1 MAGKD
6 STQHWLDRNRPPR
19 VQITYDV
26 ETGGASEKKELPMV
40 MGILADLSGNLPD
53 TKPAKMKERKFVEID
68 RDNLNTVMK
77 RITPRVKLEIAD
89 AAGAKTPVELKLES
103 MDDFDPKNLVTQVD
117 SLKVLFERRR
127 ALNDMLAK
135 LDGNDQLEAAL
146 QKVIE
151 DKTFLDALK
160 TQLEAEIA
168 KL

>member
-53 TKPAKMKERKFVEID
+53 SKPAKMKERKFVEID
-68 RDNLNTVMK
+68 RDNRDTVMK
-77 RITPRVKLEIAD
+77 RIGPRVKLDIVD
-89 AAGAKTPVELKLES
+89 AAGAKVDVDLKLES
-103 MDDFDPKNLVTQVD
+103 MEDFDPARLVTKVESLD
-117 SLKVLFERRR
+117 SLFKRRR

-135 LDGNDQLEAAL
+135 LDGNEALEAAL
-146 QKVIE
+146 EKVIE

-160 TQLEAEIA
+160 TQLEAEIK